1 MNVKGYFYWSLKEIP
16 VLRGSTPGFL
26 RGGIDIAMQVISLFW
41 AVIFVILNPL
51 ITDLG

>member
-1 MNVKGYFYWSLKEIP
+1 MNVKGYFYWSLIEIR

-26 RGGIDIAMQVISLFW
+26 RRGIVIAMQAISLFW

-51 ITDLG
+51 IMDLG